1 MKLLSKTVL
10 MRCCVSLGFALGA
23 LLCST
28 AQAQSLSVSGRI
40 VDETNQPVIGAGV
53 QEKGTNNGTTSDLD
67 GQFTLVT
74 KADAILVFS
83 SLGYDTKEV
92 AVNGSRVINV
102 VLRSSSEF
110 LEDVVVVGYGVQKKK
125 LITGSTIQ
133 VKGDDLVKLNSTS
146 ALGAMQSSTPGV
158 SIIANTGQ
166 PGDGFNVNIR
176 GMGTIGSYKP
186 LYVIDGVAG
195 GDIAN
200 LNPSDIESID
210 ILKDAASAAIYG
222 ARAANGV
229 ILVTTKQ
236 GKEGKLQLS
245 YDGYVGWQ
253 NAPIIPQVLNAKQYI
268 EVINTAE
275 KNNRLTPTDFAT
287 VLNPE
292 LYQSI
297 MNGSFTGTNWIR
309 EFHNDNAPVS
319 NHAVN
324 LTGGTERSKFSM
336 GVSFTHQEGIFGKPA
351 ASNYKRATVRLNSDH
366 VLLKKNDLDIIT
378 IGENVTFS
386 YSSKSGINLSNQ
398 YSNNMFDALTAN
410 PLAAMRRADGEYT
423 TAEDYTN
430 FGIFKFDG
438 DAKNPLYVISR
449 TAQGNNWKY
458 NYALNMS
465 ANVRIQPIKNLI
477 LRSQFNYKASA
488 NSKRSYD
495 MTYDANSTSFLDID
509 KVSQEAGLGWNWS
522 WENTAAYKFHF
533 GQHNFDAMAGMSIEH
548 SGYGMTV
555 GSGREDGKWR
565 DDPLHA
571 YVSNMTGLITE
582 SKVTGS
588 PWSDSGLLSYFGR
601 INYDYAEKYMVSLIL
616 RRDGSSNFAP
626 GHRWGTFPS
635 VSAGWVMTNEPWM
648 EGVRNTLSF
657 LKIRGSWGQ
666 NGNCAID
673 NFHYLSTV
681 QVGPNDGRYGFA
693 NGLTDQPGIGSY
705 ADKLPNPDVTWETSQ
720 QIDLGV
726 DARFFGSRLGLVFD
740 WYQKDTKNWLVKAP
754 IMGHYGADAPYVNGG
769 DVRNTGVEIA
779 LNWNDQVGK
788 DFYYSI
794 GVNAAYNKNIVTRI
808 ANGEGVIHGRAVVEQ
823 ASELYRAEV
832 GYPIGYFHTYV
843 TDGVFQ
849 TQEEVDAWLAAGK
862 PTLSDNPQPGDLKV
876 LDLDGDGVLNQDND
890 KRMTGDPNPHFT
902 AGLNISLGYKG
913 FDFGLSGYGMFG
925 HQIFRAWRQY
935 GHRPYQN
942 YTTEVFDYWH
952 GPGTSNKLP
961 ILYSSNSK
969 ACNTDVFI
977 ENGDFFRFQTVTLG
991 YDFNRLWKNS
1001 PFGQLR
1007 LYVQGQNLFTIT
1019 GYKGMDPE
1027 VGTSSGFDSWAKGID
1042 LGFYPQPR
1050 TILVGLN
1057 IKF

>member
-1 MKLLSKTVL
+1 
-10 MRCCVSLGFALGA
+10 MRCCVSSALVFGA
-23 LLCST
+23 ILCST

-40 VDETNQPVIGAGV
+40 VDETNQPVMGAGI
-53 QEKGTNNGTTSDLD
+53 QEKGTSNGTVSDLD
-67 GQFTLVT
+67 GRFTLMT
-74 KADAILVFS
+74 DANAMLVFS

-92 AVNGSRVINV
+92 AVNGNRVINV
-102 VLRSSSEF
+102 VLNSSSEF

-133 VKGDDLVKLNSTS
+133 VKGDDIVKLNSTS
-146 ALGAMQSSTPGV
+146 ALGALQSSTPGV

-195 GDIAN
+195 GDIST

-236 GKEGKLQLS
+236 GKEGKIQVS

-253 NAPIIPQVLNAKQYI
+253 NAPVIPQVLNAKQYI

-275 KNNRLTPTDFAT
+275 KNNRLTPTDFST
-287 VLNPE
+287 VLSPE
-292 LYQSI
+292 LYKSI
-297 MNGSFTGTNWIR
+297 MDGSFTGTNWIR

-324 LTGGTERSKFSM
+324 LAGGSDRSRFSM
-336 GVSFTHQEGIFGKPA
+336 GVSFTDQEGIFGKPA

-366 VLLKKNDLDIIT
+366 VVLRKDDLDIIT
-378 IGENVTFS
+378 IGENMSFS
-386 YSSKSGINLSNQ
+386 YSEKSGINLSNQ

-410 PLAAMRRADGEYT
+410 PLAPMRRADGEYT
-423 TAEDYTN
+423 TADDYTA

-438 DAKNPLYVISR
+438 DAKNPLYVISK
-449 TAQGNNWKY
+449 TSQGNNWRS
-458 NYALNMS
+458 NYGLNLS
-465 ANVRIQPIKNLI
+465 ANLRIQPIKDLI
-477 LRSQFNYKASA
+477 VRSQFNYKASA
-488 NSKRSYD
+488 SSKRSYD
-495 MTYDANSTSFLDID
+495 MTFQANSTTFLDID
-509 KVSQEAGLGWNWS
+509 KVSQEASLGWSWS

-533 GQHNFDAMAGMSIEH
+533 GRHNFDAMAGMSIEH
-548 SGYGMTV
+548 SGYGETV
-555 GSGREDGKWR
+555 GAGREGGKWV

-582 SKVTGS
+582 SKITGS

-635 VSAGWVMTNEPWM
+635 VSAGWVITNEPWM
-648 EGVRNTLSF
+648 AGLRNTLSF
-657 LKIRGSWGQ
+657 LKLRGSWGR

-673 NFHYLSTV
+673 NFQYLATV

-693 NGLTDQPGIGSY
+693 RGITDQLSNGSY
-705 ADKLPNPDVTWETSQ
+705 ADKLANPNVTWETSQ
-720 QIDLGV
+720 QLDFGL
-726 DARFFGSRLGLVFD
+726 DARFFASRLGLTFD
-740 WYQKDTKNWLVKAP
+740 WYQKDTKDWLVKAP
-754 IMGHYGADAPYVNGG
+754 IMGHYGADAPYINGG
-769 DVRNTGVEIA
+769 DVRNTGVELA
-779 LNWNDQVGK
+779 LSWNDQVSK

-794 GVNAAYNKNIVTRI
+794 GVNGAYNKNLVTRI

-823 ASELYRAEV
+823 AAELYRAEV

-849 TQEEVDAWLAAGK
+849 TQSELDAWLAAGK
-862 PTLSDNPQPGDLKV
+862 PTISDNPQPGDLKV
-876 LDLDGDGVLNQDND
+876 LDLNGDGTLNQDDD
-890 KRMTGDPNPHFT
+890 KTMTGDPNPHFT
-902 AGLNISLGYKG
+902 AGLNITLNYKG

-942 YTTEVFDYWH
+942 YTTEVFDYWT
-952 GPGTSNKLP
+952 GEGTSNRLP

-969 ACNTDVFI
+969 GLNTDMFI

-1007 LYVQGQNLFTIT
+1007 LYVQGQNLYTIT

-1050 TILVGLN
+1050 TFLVGLN

>member
-1 MKLLSKTVL
+1 
-10 MRCCVSLGFALGA
+10 MRCCVSLAFVFGA
-23 LLCST
+23 MFGAT

-40 VDETNQPVIGAGV
+40 VDETNQPVMGAGI
-53 QEKGTNNGTTSDLD
+53 QEKGTSNGTVSDLD
-67 GQFTLVT
+67 GRFTIAT
-74 KADAILVFS
+74 NANATLVFS
-83 SLGYDTKEV
+83 SLGYVTKEV
-92 AVNGSRVINV
+92 AVNGNRVINV
-102 VLRSSSEF
+102 VLNSSSEF

-133 VKGDDLVKLNSTS
+133 VKGDDIVKLNSTS
-146 ALGAMQSSTPGV
+146 ALGALQSSTPGV

-195 GDIAN
+195 GDIST

-236 GKEGKLQLS
+236 GKEGNIQIS

-253 NAPIIPQVLNAKQYI
+253 NAPIIPEVLNAKQYI

-275 KNNRLTPTDFAT
+275 TNNRLTPTDFST
-287 VLNPE
+287 VLSPD
-292 LYQSI
+292 LYKRI
-297 MNGSFTGTNWIR
+297 MDGSFTGTNWIR

-324 LTGGTERSKFSM
+324 LTGGSDRSKFSM
-336 GVSFTHQEGIFGKPA
+336 GVSFTDQEGIFGKPA
-351 ASNYKRATVRLNSDH
+351 ASNYKRTTVRLNSDH
-366 VLLKKNDLDIIT
+366 VVLRKNDLDIIT
-378 IGENVTFS
+378 VGENVSFS
-386 YSSKSGINLSNQ
+386 YSEKSGINLSNQ

-410 PLAAMRRADGEYT
+410 PLAPMRREDGEYT
-423 TAEDYTN
+423 NADDYTA

-438 DAKNPLYVISR
+438 DAKNPLYVISK
-449 TAQGNNWKY
+449 TSQGNNWRN

-465 ANVRIQPIKNLI
+465 ANLRIQPVKDLI
-477 LRSQFNYKASA
+477 VRSQFNYKASA
-488 NSKRSYD
+488 SSKRSYD
-495 MTYDANSTSFLDID
+495 MTYQANSTTFLDVD
-509 KVSQEAGLGWNWS
+509 KVSQDASLGWSWS

-533 GQHNFDAMAGMSIEH
+533 GGHNFDAMAGMSIEH
-548 SGYGMTV
+548 SGYGMSV
-555 GSGREDGKWR
+555 GSGREGGKWV
-565 DDPLHA
+565 DDPVHA

-601 INYDYAEKYMVSLIL
+601 INYDYAEKYMLSFIL
-616 RRDGSSNFAP
+616 R
-626 GHRWGTFPS
+626 
-635 VSAGWVMTNEPWM
+635 AGWVITNEPWM
-648 EGVRNTLSF
+648 AGLRNSLSF
-657 LKIRGSWGQ
+657 LKFRGSWGQ

-673 NFHYLSTV
+673 NFQYLATV

-693 NGLTDQPGIGSY
+693 HGITDQLSNGSY
-705 ADKLPNPDVTWETSQ
+705 ADKLANPDVTWETSQ
-720 QIDLGV
+720 QLDFGL
-726 DARFFGSRLGLVFD
+726 DARFFASRLGLTFD

-754 IMGHYGADAPYVNGG
+754 IMGHYGADAPYINGG
-769 DVRNTGVEIA
+769 DVRNSGVELA
-779 LNWNDQVGK
+779 LTWNDQVNK
-788 DFYYSI
+788 DFFYSI
-794 GVNAAYNKNIVTRI
+794 GVNGAYNKNRVTRI

-849 TQEEVDAWLAAGK
+849 NQGEVDAWLAAGK
-862 PTLSDNPQPGDLKV
+862 PTISDNPQPGDLRV
-876 LDLDGDGVLNQDND
+876 LDLNGDGTLNQDDD
-890 KRMTGDPNPHFT
+890 KTMTGDPNPHFT
-902 AGLNISLGYKG
+902 AGLNISLNYKG

-952 GPGTSNKLP
+952 GEGTSNRLP

-969 ACNTDVFI
+969 GLNTDMFI

-1007 LYVQGQNLFTIT
+1007 LYVQGQNLYTIT